1 MSKLK
6 FAERSV
12 LLIAGSIFKM
22 LTQIIVLII
31 YARQLSVT
39 DYAIYQSAWLYI
51 NVISVISLFGL
62 PSIILSVGVSN
73 IKIWIADNKKI
84 FLFYAAL
91 LNLVPIAYM
100 FLVPNSFSLITILLL
115 LCFTVIQNG
124 SIITESIAVK
134 NDKEKM
140 LFKTNI
146 LFSIFFL
153 AAHLLILSINYS
165 LQCLMMALIVV
176 FFVKTIL
183 QWYFIGIVP
192 NLETISIKNGK
203 QWLFLGLND
212 IFSVVFKWFDKWII
226 LYFLTLHEFAI
237 YFNGSYEIPVFGLM
251 AGAAGNIMLVE
262 YCKPD
267 KDLQIKT
274 KALFENSAT
283 LLSGI
288 VFPSFCFLLFYRND
302 FFTFVFSSKYI
313 EAVPIFLISIFILPV
328 RVTSFT
334 AILQANR
341 RTDIILKGAIIDL
354 ITAIFLMMVFYP
366 LYKTIGLALAC
377 VVSTYGQAAYY
388 LWQTSKIIKKSM
400 AYLFPF
406 KKLFTTMT
414 ISAIVMAFGYISC
427 KNLFYPL
434 HLVVGIMVSLILI
447 IFFIYRYYSDS
458 KKEIFY

>member
-1 MSKLK
+1 M
-6 FAERSV
+6 
-12 LLIAGSIFKM
+12 AGSIFKM
-22 LTQIIVLII
+22 LTQIVVLMI
-31 YARQLSVT
+31 YARQLSIT
-39 DYAIYQSAWLYI
+39 DYAIYQSIWLYI

-62 PSIILSVGVSN
+62 PSFILSAGVSN
-73 IKIWIADNKKI
+73 IKIWIANNKKV
-84 FLFYAAL
+84 FLFYAIL
-91 LNLVPIAYM
+91 FNLVPIAYM
-100 FLVPNSFSLITILLL
+100 LLVPSSFSLVTILLL
-115 LCFTVIQNG
+115 LCLTVIQNC

-134 NDKEKM
+134 NEKEKM
-140 LFKTNI
+140 FLKTNI

-165 LQCLMMALIVV
+165 LQCLMMALIVI

-183 QWYFIGIVP
+183 QLYFIVIVP
-192 NLETISIKNGK
+192 NLEIISKKNGK
-203 QWLFLGLND
+203 QWLFLGLSD

-226 LYFLTLHEFAI
+226 LYFLTLREFAI

-251 AGAAGNIMLVE
+251 AGVAGNIMLVE

-288 VFPSFCFLLFYRND
+288 VFPSFCFLLFYSND

-313 EAVPIFLISIFILPV
+313 EAVPIFLISIFILPL

-354 ITAIFLMMVFYP
+354 FVAIFLMTVFYP
-366 LYKTIGLALAC
+366 IYKTNGLALAC

-388 LWQTSKIIKKSM
+388 LWQTSKIIKKSI

-406 KKLFTTMT
+406 KKLFTTMAL
-414 ISAIVMAFGYISC
+414 SVIVMAVGYISC

-434 HLVVGIMVSLILI
+434 HMVVGIIVSLILI
-447 IFFIYRYYSDS
+447 TFFSNRYYTDS
-458 KKEIFY
+458 KKEIFTEV